1 MDKKCGNKY
10 DLNFPLKSLPK
21 KSNPF
26 LRLNTICP
34 YYTMFPLDF
43 PFKVLR
49 RANSK
54 EKVLDPFCGRGTSNF
69 AARLR
74 GMESVGIDTNP
85 VACAIASAK
94 LVHTTP
100 EKIIELC
107 KVILRS
113 KKEPENIPT
122 GEFWTLCY
130 YPSTLYQICKLREYF
145 LEKCESDEDIALRS
159 IILGIMH
166 GPMNKKSL
174 SYLSN
179 QMPRTY
185 ASKPDYS
192 VKFWKKNE
200 LNPQKINVLDVI
212 SRRAEYSFSYLPPA
226 TGGEILKADCS
237 YPINNSLIDE
247 FNWVITS
254 PPYYQMK
261 TYVQDQW
268 LRNWFLGGS
277 SEVDYSIK
285 GQLSHSSQEAFV
297 EELGKVWKNVADVC
311 APEAKL
317 VIRFGAL
324 PSSPVNPTELL
335 KKSLIKSNCG
345 WKVLTV
351 KYAGSAP
358 KGKRQADQ
366 FSKNVG
372 EAQREIDLYAVLR

>member
-1 MDKKCGNKY
+1 MDKKNS
-10 DLNFPLKSLPK
+10 LNFPLKTLPT

-26 LRLNTICP
+26 LRLNTVCP

-43 PFKVLR
+43 PFRVLR
-49 RANSK
+49 KANSK

-85 VACAIASAK
+85 IACAIASSK

-100 EKIIELC
+100 EKIIELFRT
-107 KVILRS
+107 VTENQN
-113 KKEPENIPT
+113 EPQWIPS
-122 GEFWTLCY
+122 GEFWDLCY
-130 YPSTLYQICKLREYF
+130 HPSILYQICKLREYF
-145 LEKCESDEDIALRS
+145 LEKCESNEDIALRS

-166 GPMNKKSL
+166 GPRNKKNP

-185 ASKPDYS
+185 ASKPNYS
-192 VKFWKKNE
+192 VNFWKKNGLKPHE
-200 LNPQKINVLDVI
+200 IDFLDLI
-212 SRRAEYSFSYLPPA
+212 SRRAKYSFSYLPPS
-226 TGGEILKADCS
+226 TGGEVLEADCTHPLDNCS
-237 YPINNSLIDE
+237 VNE

-268 LRNWFLGGS
+268 LRNWFLGGN
-277 SEVDYSIK
+277 SEVNYSVK
-285 GQLSHSSQEAFV
+285 GQLSHSSKEKFV
-297 EELGKVWKNVADVC
+297 KELGKVWKNVANVC

-317 VIRFGAL
+317 IIRFGAL
-324 PSSPVNPTELL
+324 PCSPVNPTELL
-335 KKSLIKSNCG
+335 KASLEKSNCG
-345 WKVLTV
+345 WKTLTV
-351 KYAGSAP
+351 KHAGNAP

-372 EAQREIDLYAVLR
+372 EAQKEIDLYAILK